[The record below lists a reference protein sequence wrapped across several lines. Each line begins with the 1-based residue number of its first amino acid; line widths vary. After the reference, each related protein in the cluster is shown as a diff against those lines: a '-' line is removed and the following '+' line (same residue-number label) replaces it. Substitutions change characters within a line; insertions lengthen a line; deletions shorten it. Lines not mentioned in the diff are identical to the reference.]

1 MGCSRILVPVD
12 GSENS
17 FKAAQQAIDLG
28 LCCEA
33 ELEFLHVVN
42 LGSSLSR
49 SQANAQQTKDTS
61 VLEDVI
67 DRGRKILDQALDLVP
82 ETLKAKGHCVSGVPE
97 TAILQEAQKCDV
109 IVMGT
114 RGLGALRAVLVGS
127 VSSYVLNNAKCSVL
141 LVKADKK

>member
-49 SQANAQQTKDTS
+49 AQANAQQTKDTS

-82 ETLKAKGHCVSGVPE
+82 ENLKAKGHCVSGVPE
-97 TAILQEAQKCDV
+97 MAILQEAQKCDV